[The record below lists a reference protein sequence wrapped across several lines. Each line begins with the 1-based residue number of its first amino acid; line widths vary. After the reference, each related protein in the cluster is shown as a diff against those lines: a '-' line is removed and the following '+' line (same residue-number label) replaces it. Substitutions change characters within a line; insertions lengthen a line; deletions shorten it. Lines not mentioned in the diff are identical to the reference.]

1 MKTGVVAAIF
11 AGVMATTAYAEPLF
25 EVNERLADIE
35 ARQQAERHA
44 AQSTT
49 RQSEAIAEER
59 QRAADRARTERE
71 RLNAEHER
79 RQQEVRQSRE
89 QAVSAWEN
97 APRLNDR
104 QAQFINDVF
113 GGVYSQSDE
122 YVAGIGRVS
131 QSMLRVGVEGG
142 RLHMAFANRS
152 LNPVVESIDE
162 ENRSFNFRIGGGRLA
177 TMQRSPNMAVLTGY
191 NGTQYLYFVRSL
203 AGEDR
208 ERLGMP
214 RQGVA
219 AGSGGQPPAAQGA
232 RSGSAILTGDQVQQI
247 TAMMLDAYRD
257 GRAEEMY
264 RTEMQCWVDVP
275 AGGGQRDVTMEACAV
290 ANFAATVIEVANA
303 DEQGRR
309 PHAEYDAD
317 EAMSR
322 VLSQWSAHGME
333 ESALSERL
341 MQSVDANM
349 STIVAALEAS
359 GL

>member
-1 MKTGVVAAIF
+1 
-11 AGVMATTAYAEPLF
+11 
-25 EVNERLADIE
+25 
-35 ARQQAERHA
+35 
-44 AQSTT
+44 
-49 RQSEAIAEER
+49 
-59 QRAADRARTERE
+59 
-71 RLNAEHER
+71 
-79 RQQEVRQSRE
+79 
-89 QAVSAWEN
+89 
-97 APRLNDR
+97 
-104 QAQFINDVF
+104 
-113 GGVYSQSDE
+113 
-122 YVAGIGRVS
+122 
-131 QSMLRVGVEGG
+131 
-142 RLHMAFANRS
+142 
-152 LNPVVESIDE
+152 
-162 ENRSFNFRIGGGRLA
+162 
-177 TMQRSPNMAVLTGY
+177 
-191 NGTQYLYFVRSL
+191 
-203 AGEDR
+203 
-208 ERLGMP
+208 
-214 RQGVA
+214 
-219 AGSGGQPPAAQGA
+219 
-232 RSGSAILTGDQVQQI
+232 
-247 TAMMLDAYRD
+247 MLDAYRD

>member
-162 ENRSFNFRIGGGRLA
+162 ENRSFNFRIGGEGWP
-177 TMQRSPNMAVLTGY
+177 QC
-191 NGTQYLYFVRSL
+191 
-203 AGEDR
+203 
-208 ERLGMP
+208 
-214 RQGVA
+214 
-219 AGSGGQPPAAQGA
+219 
-232 RSGSAILTGDQVQQI
+232 SAPLIW
-247 TAMMLDAYRD
+247 R
-257 GRAEEMY
+257 
-264 RTEMQCWVDVP
+264 
-275 AGGGQRDVTMEACAV
+275 
-290 ANFAATVIEVANA
+290 F
-303 DEQGRR
+303 
-309 PHAEYDAD
+309 
-317 EAMSR
+317 
-322 VLSQWSAHGME
+322 
-333 ESALSERL
+333 
-341 MQSVDANM
+341 
-349 STIVAALEAS
+349 
-359 GL
+359 